1 MDLLIGTYSQ
11 PILFGTG
18 KLFQGKGKGLY
29 LCAFDGES
37 ITVRSVLPMMNP
49 SFLAVDEDRGRIYAV
64 NEGKEFHGAYGGG
77 ITEVRLLKDGT
88 LREEQSLPTQGTDPC
103 HVAIQPGKHWV
114 GVANYADG
122 SVSFFALD
130 AQGCLSGR
138 CEHFQHEGPEPH
150 AHSVLFDGEGTYAY
164 AVDLGNDMLMR
175 YDLTETGVIMN
186 PEQSLRVAPGS
197 GPRTG
202 LFHDHGRHLYVIHER
217 ASAVSHFVRGP
228 EGYIQES
235 MISTLLPD
243 SGCEANACSD
253 LHITPDGKFLYAGNR
268 GHDSITAFALSDSGV
283 PERIGNYACHGKTPR
298 NFAVSPD
305 GKYVLIGNQDSDTIA
320 VCRIQENGALCWIRN
335 LDFPTPVCIRF
346 LKDGWDRT

>member
-1 MDLLIGTYSQ
+1 
-11 PILFGTG
+11 
-18 KLFQGKGKGLY
+18 
-29 LCAFDGES
+29 
-37 ITVRSVLPMMNP
+37 
-49 SFLAVDEDRGRIYAV
+49 
-64 NEGKEFHGAYGGG
+64 
-77 ITEVRLLKDGT
+77 
-88 LREEQSLPTQGTDPC
+88 
-103 HVAIQPGKHWV
+103 
-114 GVANYADG
+114 
-122 SVSFFALD
+122 VSFFALD

-164 AVDLGNDMLMR
+164 AVDLGNDILMR
-175 YDLTETGVIMN
+175 YDLTDSGVIMN

-253 LHITPDGKFLYAGNR
+253 LHITPDGKFLYASNR
-268 GHDSITAFALSDSGV
+268 LKGDGLAIFSQDAESGLLTWV
-283 PERIGNYACHGKTPR
+283 GYQETGIHPR
-298 NFAVSPD
+298 NFTLSPD
-305 GKYVLIGNQDSDTIA
+305 GRFVLVACRDSD
-320 VCRIQENGALCWIRN
+320 VIQVFIRDPRTG
-335 LDFPTPVCIRF
+335 LLQDTGQDIHVPHPVFVTLTPT
-346 LKDGWDRT
+346 DRV